1 MLRKKSFSSFLKK
14 KKFKIIVSR
23 IVSYVKYSSYFH
35 RNFCRIEEM
44 CVSIVCRLPRFQE
57 CYPSRIILLHRASPL
72 LHPGFLSGRL
82 ASKATIRYANEG
94 MSARFS
100 LRFAL
105 SSHPTSL
112 STFTRWATSIENVRQ
127 CTEDRN
133 LIDPERTC
141 LQEFFFLFFFFFFP
155 YRALIN
161 LIRSNYQCCELL
173 PHCFLSKQCFLFF
186 FPFFFTWNCQPIRF
200 IELSSSGKVF
210 QAKYLSILCTIVCY
224 QSSLFRI
231 QEVSFELLFPL

>member
-141 LQEFFFLFFFFFFP
+141 LQKFFFLFFFFFFHIEP
-155 YRALIN
+155 WLI
-161 LIRSNYQCCELL
+161 
-173 PHCFLSKQCFLFF
+173 
-186 FPFFFTWNCQPIRF
+186 
-200 IELSSSGKVF
+200 
-210 QAKYLSILCTIVCY
+210 
-224 QSSLFRI
+224 
-231 QEVSFELLFPL
+231 